1 MWGRRRTRREQLAAL
16 LVLGGLVVF
25 VVLVYVVIVLGGGA
39 LIGHTSSPHVGLS
52 VLATAVVA
60 LSLGR
65 VQSRL
70 EVVMSRLVHGGS
82 QSPYEVLSRFSPT
95 VTGGPA
101 TDDLLGPDGRSTGR
115 RDGCQ
120 GSAGVADGRPPVEAR
135 RNLAR

>member
-1 MWGRRRTRREQLAAL
+1 MNNSL
-16 LVLGGLVVF
+16 LCWCLGGLVVF

-39 LIGHTSSPHVGLS
+39 LIGHTSSPHAGLS

-60 LSLGR
+60 LSLGP

-82 QSPYEVLSRFSPT
+82 QSPYEVLSRFSPA

-101 TDDLLGPDGRSTGR
+101 TDDLPARMAEVL
-115 RDGCQ
+115 
-120 GSAGVADGRPPVEAR
+120 ADGTGAKAAQVWLMVDGGLR
-135 RNLAR
+135 LAATWPT